1 MSESDSVACWEL
13 AAANKRERALSPSP
27 DELEVIQLFDELRSP
42 LLRYLLGFGLPAPDG
57 EEVIQEVFLALFQ
70 HLRRGRS
77 RQNLRGWVFRVA
89 HNLGLKRRL
98 ARTRE
103 AALPSVDALAAAWT
117 DPAENPEE
125 RLLSRQRHQRLQ
137 AILRALPEQD
147 QWCLSLRAEGL
158 RYREI
163 AEVLDI
169 SLASVSASLTRSLA
183 RLSRADNPR
192 CNKMVPD

>member
-1 MSESDSVACWEL
+1 MSEPDSVARWEL
-13 AAANKRERALSPSP
+13 AAANKRERASSPTA
-27 DELEVIQLFDELRSP
+27 DELEVIQLFDELRSR
-42 LLRYLLGFGLPAPDG
+42 LLRYLLGFGLPVQDG

-77 RQNLRGWVFRVA
+77 RQNLRGWIFRVA

-98 ARTRE
+98 AGTRE
-103 AALPSVDALAAAWT
+103 AALPSGVAAWP

-125 RLLSRQRHQRLQ
+125 RLLSGQRHQRLQ
-137 AILRALPEQD
+137 AILRVLPEQD

-163 AEVLDI
+163 AEVLDM

-183 RLSRADNPR
+183 RLSRADA
-192 CNKMVPD
+192 KV